1 MMGRRKITFVWLVAA
16 LASLGF
22 RPCALAQPA
31 KSRQDLL
38 KTIGLNRP
46 VITQAADFSLHEAS
60 GGFSS
65 LAQYRGALVLLNFWA
80 TWCPP
85 CREEMP
91 SMERLNR
98 TFGGQGLAVVAI
110 NQRENAA
117 LVSRFMKTH
126 SLNFP
131 APLDMD
137 GRVAASYRVY
147 GIPVTYLID
156 NNGRAIGMKSGAH
169 DWALPA
175 VIDAFRKL
183 IAERRGS
190 VSAGAMNLPP
200 GAPLPPT
207 VRAKSKGTSVRS
219 QQDARSEAVAE
230 LGPDEEIVP
239 LGRVSGAGE
248 VWYFVK
254 TKRGIVGWVRG
265 GDLEPGGKVE

>member
-38 KTIGLNRP
+38 KTI
-46 VITQAADFSLHEAS
+46 
-60 GGFSS
+60 
-65 LAQYRGALVLLNFWA
+65 
-80 TWCPP
+80 
-85 CREEMP
+85 
-91 SMERLNR
+91 
-98 TFGGQGLAVVAI
+98 
-110 NQRENAA
+110 
-117 LVSRFMKTH
+117 
-126 SLNFP
+126 
-131 APLDMD
+131 
-137 GRVAASYRVY
+137 
-147 GIPVTYLID
+147 
-156 NNGRAIGMKSGAH
+156 
-169 DWALPA
+169 
-175 VIDAFRKL
+175 
-183 IAERRGS
+183 
-190 VSAGAMNLPP
+190 
-200 GAPLPPT
+200 
-207 VRAKSKGTSVRS
+207 S